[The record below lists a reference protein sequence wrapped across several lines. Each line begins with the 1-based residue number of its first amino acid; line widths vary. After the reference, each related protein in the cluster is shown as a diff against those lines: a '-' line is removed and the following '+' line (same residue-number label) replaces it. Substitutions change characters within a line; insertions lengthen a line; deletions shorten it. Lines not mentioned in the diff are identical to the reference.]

1 MAMSLFETATI
12 IERFKNSGWTEKAQA
27 CLKTPE
33 QLKNLLENLSGY
45 INKDGLKDVRDK
57 LVQLSDF
64 LKLILTGK
72 YHDYKDNTLI
82 LIVAVVIYVV
92 SPIDL
97 IPDFLPGGLVDDGAI
112 VTWLFQTLGD
122 KLKKWSDEVEQGK
135 SENP

>member
-1 MAMSLFETATI
+1 MPLFETATI

-27 CLKTPE
+27 FLKTPE

-57 LVQLSDF
+57 LVQLSDL